1 MREKKSIYNITLKN
15 ASRKN
20 DREITADEEQLEGLG
35 GLPKNLTSISS
46 LLLFNTEENPY
57 KKYVTIDPLHG
68 AVTRTREGM
77 GEGGGGI
84 CFAFNR
90 GYPVKKISRQPLSH
104 THIPPLLIPPSSPF
118 S

>member
-1 MREKKSIYNITLKN
+1 MREKKSIFNITLKN

-57 KKYVTIDPLHG
+57 KKYVTIDPLYG
-68 AVTRTREGM
+68 AVTRTREGV
-77 GEGGGGI
+77 GEEENRKHR
-84 CFAFNR
+84 CFAS
-90 GYPVKKISRQPLSH
+90 PLVKGDDAPKK
-104 THIPPLLIPPSSPF
+104 
-118 S
+118 